1 MNRLLYTLILL
12 ASVMLFSCE
21 TDIDVNAPYEDIT
34 VVYGVVNPADSNHY
48 IKINKAFLGDVNAL
62 DLAADA
68 NNFNYTADE
77 IEITVE
83 EVNNSNVIK
92 TFSTGAG
99 TVVRTVNE
107 IPKDAGVFDNT
118 DNVLYKF
125 VEPNINIANDYRI
138 KIVNKETG
146 KEVSSETEIVGT
158 SYIAFPA
165 SSNSNFKFYIVSGS
179 SGNFFDDTKIGIT
192 TGNSVG
198 RGKATLV
205 FNYIE
210 HYTTASMKPS
220 VAKSVEM
227 YLGEEVA
234 SSSLGDESLEWG
246 IAGST
251 FFTNIQSAVALP
263 SEVADFSHRELDNI
277 SVKFEVSGA
286 ELSTYIAVTAPSNTV
301 NQDKPNYTN
310 ITNGI
315 GVFSSEGEL
324 TYISSRIP
332 ANGFVNVSPNT
343 ITHLQSLGLGFC
355 FGLPSPTSSY
365 ECNQL

>member
-138 KIVNKETG
+138 KIVNKET
-146 KEVSSETEIVGT
+146 
-158 SYIAFPA
+158 
-165 SSNSNFKFYIVSGS
+165 
-179 SGNFFDDTKIGIT
+179 
-192 TGNSVG
+192 
-198 RGKATLV
+198 
-205 FNYIE
+205 
-210 HYTTASMKPS
+210 
-220 VAKSVEM
+220 
-227 YLGEEVA
+227 
-234 SSSLGDESLEWG
+234 
-246 IAGST
+246 
-251 FFTNIQSAVALP
+251 
-263 SEVADFSHRELDNI
+263 
-277 SVKFEVSGA
+277 
-286 ELSTYIAVTAPSNTV
+286 
-301 NQDKPNYTN
+301 
-310 ITNGI
+310 
-315 GVFSSEGEL
+315 
-324 TYISSRIP
+324 ISSFSKR
-332 ANGFVNVSPNT
+332 N
-343 ITHLQSLGLGFC
+343 
-355 FGLPSPTSSY
+355 
-365 ECNQL
+365 